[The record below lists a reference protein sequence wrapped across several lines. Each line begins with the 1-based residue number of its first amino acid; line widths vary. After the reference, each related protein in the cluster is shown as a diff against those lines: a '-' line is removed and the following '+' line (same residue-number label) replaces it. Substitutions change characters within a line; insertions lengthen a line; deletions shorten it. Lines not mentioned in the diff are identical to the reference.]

1 MACNEGLCFLSAEE
15 VFLLSLSCHHGVPA
29 SAARGEETAGFE
41 SVGGE
46 EDDEEDDE
54 EVVVVVVEFE
64 SDEEGENIDEE
75 EEEEEEGLIS
85 STHTEHPRI
94 WMRF

>member
-1 MACNEGLCFLSAEE
+1 MACNEGLCFLSVEE
-15 VFLLSLSCHHGVPA
+15 VFLLSLSCHHGDPA

-46 EDDEEDDE
+46 VDDDDDEVVAA
-54 EVVVVVVEFE
+54 EVLE
-64 SDEEGENIDEE
+64 SDEEGEKTDEE
-75 EEEEEEGLIS
+75 DEEGLIS

>member
-46 EDDEEDDE
+46 EDDE
-54 EVVVVVVEFE
+54 VVVVAVEFE
-64 SDEEGENIDEE
+64 SDEEGENIDDGEDDD
-75 EEEEEEGLIS
+75 EEEGLIS